1 MKGHMQDGKFHP
13 HTQFKKGV
21 RKSRDQKA
29 KTKGVIRKDRAFDN
43 SGKVVGHAT
52 WTGHGR
58 GFGHS
63 YGWQVPDGAFHVI
76 DKRNIPESLR
86 PNGGVEISSGKFKGK
101 ILDLKDG
108 KIHFEHLK
116 GVCNF
121 CGKRGFDVRKGCPN
135 NCGKILRDDKGQITA
150 IVGSNFVRN
159 ARESD
164 SGGIPPEK
172 IFDKERLT
180 KHDGRYFLI
189 AEGYPDT
196 LAIDEYEK
204 VNDNLFKLK
213 RNILFSQS
221 GEETEELLRVTG
233 GGGKLKH
240 VGGFGLVNEKKFLDG
255 LDRSGALQESNF
267 VS

>member
-1 MKGHMQDGKFHP
+1 MQDGKFHP
-13 HTQFKKGV
+13 HTQYKNI
-21 RKSRDQKA
+21 RKSRDQSTKSQGVKIERNA
-29 KTKGVIRKDRAFDN
+29 REVIFQDDPDAIPKLEKKLEDLEKQRAYWKTVKKTIPRDYSATEGDRKWFMPQNINANIRTVKKKIEKIKERKEKGIGLERKTTFKDGRKVFYYEEVQPV
-43 SGKVVGHAT
+43 GKV
-52 WTGHGR
+52 
-58 GFGHS
+58 
-63 YGWQVPDGAFHVI
+63 
-76 DKRNIPESLR
+76 
-86 PNGGVEISSGKFKGK
+86 
-101 ILDLKDG
+101 
-108 KIHFEHLK
+108 
-116 GVCNF
+116 
-121 CGKRGFDVRKGCPN
+121 RK
-135 NCGKILRDDKGQITA
+135 
-150 IVGSNFVRN
+150 

-164 SGGIPPEK
+164 SGEIPPEK
-172 IFDKERLT
+172 IFNKERLT

-196 LAIDEYEK
+196 LAVDEYKK

-255 LDRSGALQESNF
+255 LDSSGALQESNF